1 MAAAGVAL
9 ATADGVAVTGRAAV
23 AVAATGRA
31 AVAVAVATGLA
42 AVAVAV
48 GVAEATLAGAAAV
61 AETRDGNPSPPA
73 LLDETAATGAVA
85 ILAGTAAILAGC
97 ADMPRYLSALQT
109 ATAVAQMGGRAADE
123 LVRAPKRPRCSCRL
137 M

>member
-1 MAAAGVAL
+1 MAAAGVYADGVAL

-31 AVAVAVATGLA
+31 AVAEAVATGLA

-48 GVAEATLAGAAAV
+48 GVAEATLAGAAV

-73 LLDETAATGAVA
+73 LLDETAATGGAA
-85 ILAGTAAILAGC
+85 ILAGTAATLAG
-97 ADMPRYLSALQT
+97 
-109 ATAVAQMGGRAADE
+109 
-123 LVRAPKRPRCSCRL
+123 
-137 M
+137 

>member
-1 MAAAGVAL
+1 MAAAGVYADGVAL

-85 ILAGTAAILAGC
+85 ILAGTAATLAG
-97 ADMPRYLSALQT
+97 
-109 ATAVAQMGGRAADE
+109 
-123 LVRAPKRPRCSCRL
+123 
-137 M
+137 